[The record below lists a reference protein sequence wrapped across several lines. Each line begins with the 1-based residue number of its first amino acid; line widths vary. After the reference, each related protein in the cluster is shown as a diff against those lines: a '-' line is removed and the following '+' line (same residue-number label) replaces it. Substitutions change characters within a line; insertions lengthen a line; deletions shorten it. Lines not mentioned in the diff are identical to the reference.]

1 MGCFFGMTK
10 PLPDLVA
17 IFTLD
22 EQSLALD
29 VVTVETIVEMVEI
42 APVPG
47 APRGV
52 RGVINMRGTV
62 VPVYDLR
69 MRFGKPERDVRIT
82 DCLVI
87 ANTTRR
93 KVALIVDAAVGVVKV
108 DQAQVIVAT
117 EILPEFDAIEGVMKL
132 DGDIVLIHDLDRF
145 LSLEGERELDAAL
158 SG

>member
-1 MGCFFGMTK
+1 MTK

-29 VVTVETIVEMVEI
+29 VVTVETIVEVVEI
-42 APVPG
+42 SPVPG

-52 RGVINMRGTV
+52 RGVINMRGAV

-69 MRFGKPERDVRIT
+69 VRFGKPEREVRIT
-82 DCLVI
+82 DYLVI
-87 ANTTRR
+87 ANTKRR

-108 DQAQVIVAT
+108 DQAQVVVAT

-145 LSLEGERELDAAL
+145 LSLEGQRELDAAL